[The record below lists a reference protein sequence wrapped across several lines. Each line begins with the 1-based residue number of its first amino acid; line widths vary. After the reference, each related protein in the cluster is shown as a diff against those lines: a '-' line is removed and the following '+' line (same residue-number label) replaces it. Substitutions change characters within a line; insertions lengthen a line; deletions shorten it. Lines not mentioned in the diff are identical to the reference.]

1 MPAFSFFLSLN
12 LQQPLRGRTGR
23 RELPVMIAFA
33 SAGWVTNYFAGRAFP
48 GRADIVSAI
57 GSFCVGIL
65 GNLYGR
71 ISNGASFPV
80 MVTGILMQLPSGL
93 KEGGLFNF
101 ANDTSGGSLT
111 QYSTG
116 FRVAGQLVS
125 VAIGL
130 T

>member
-1 MPAFSFFLSLN
+1 MV
-12 LQQPLRGRTGR
+12 T
-23 RELPVMIAFA
+23 FA
-33 SAGWVTNYFAGRAFP
+33 CAGWVTNYFSARAFP
-48 GRADIVSAI
+48 GRSDIVSAI

-71 ISNGASFPV
+71 ISRGASFPV

-101 ANDTSGGSLT
+101 ASDTSGGSLA

-116 FRVAGQLVS
+116 FRVAAQLVS
-125 VAIGL
+125 VAVGL